1 MRRRM
6 WITTRETL
14 KQDQFRHIDKE
25 NEYKSTIERRYAGE
39 GVYWCFH
46 RSETESTIFG
56 YSESVI
62 T

>member
-1 MRRRM
+1 VDNDERN
-6 WITTRETL
+6 TETRPI
-14 KQDQFRHIDKE
+14 RYIDKE